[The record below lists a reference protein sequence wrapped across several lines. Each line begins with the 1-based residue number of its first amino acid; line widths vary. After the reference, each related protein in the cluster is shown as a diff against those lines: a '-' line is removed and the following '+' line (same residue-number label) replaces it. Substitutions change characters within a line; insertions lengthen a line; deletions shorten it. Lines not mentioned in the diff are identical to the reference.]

1 VLGCGPLPETR
12 WRQAIRITLLLS
24 RSVADVLV
32 YLPIEE
38 FYAVQMALALLYFK
52 WARLDLASVQVQRIS
67 ATLLNF
73 RFYTAHALR

>member
-1 VLGCGPLPETR
+1 MLGCGPLPETR

-52 WARLDLASVQVQRIS
+52 
-67 ATLLNF
+67 
-73 RFYTAHALR
+73 